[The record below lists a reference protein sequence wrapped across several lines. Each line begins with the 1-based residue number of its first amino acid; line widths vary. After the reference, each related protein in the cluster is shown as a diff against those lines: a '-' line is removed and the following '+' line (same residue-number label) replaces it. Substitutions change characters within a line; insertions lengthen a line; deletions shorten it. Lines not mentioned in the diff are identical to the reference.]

1 MDAPAA
7 RPYASW
13 IVERGAPSLVHR
25 GETIG
30 ECDRTLRPHRFG
42 VIAKEGA
49 VLSVKGTNNTG
60 LKELRKAI
68 VEDWRN
74 RPSEPVPPP
83 PLVEEPIEIDV
94 PVTRREP
101 EPTTATTPGPEASLE
116 RQEEPV
122 EAPAATAATCTR
134 CGEDPAARPTSRT
147 KPGEEM
153 WCIRC
158 RKSTSNAAYRTAQG
172 QRAHAKRIQRPRK
185 VTPRAVRT
193 TEPTSPLAASLDR
206 WEALGAELE
215 ELQELVRLGRA
226 VREVTRG

>member
-49 VLSVKGTNNTG
+49 VLSVKGTNNAG

-74 RPSEPVPPP
+74 RQSEPEAPALSEPVPPP
-83 PLVEEPIEIDV
+83 PLVPDPIA
-94 PVTRREP
+94 EP
-101 EPTTATTPGPEASLE
+101 EPPVPLEATPTGK
-116 RQEEPV
+116 
-122 EAPAATAATCTR
+122 ATCTR
-134 CGEDPAARPTSRT
+134 CLRFPVAGLSHKTRPEERTWCAKCRQATCSARLH
-147 KPGEEM
+147 EA
-153 WCIRC
+153 
-158 RKSTSNAAYRTAQG
+158 RKDALA

-185 VTPRAVRT
+185 GTPRAVRT

>member
-74 RPSEPVPPP
+74 RQSEPVPP
-83 PLVEEPIEIDV
+83 
-94 PVTRREP
+94 
-101 EPTTATTPGPEASLE
+101 TATTPGPEASLE

-158 RKSTSNAAYRTAQG
+158 RKSTSNAAYRSAQG